1 MKAALAILSVAV
13 LAGCATTESGSRLR
27 TYKMTVQHVKMA
39 DDTYRVYDHKS
50 DKSLLV
56 SPSMGK
62 IMTMGVAQG
71 ATLGLADT
79 MTPEQKLEAAGNQHL
94 SNTGRG
100 NCKIVRGYLL
110 QKPLYEFWF
119 ECNQTP

>member
-1 MKAALAILSVAV
+1 MKIAMAILSVMA
-13 LAGCATTESGSRLR
+13 LASCASTESGSRLR

-39 DDTYRVYDHKS
+39 DDTYRVYDHKT
-50 DKSLLV
+50 DNSLLV

-79 MTPEQKLEAAGNQHL
+79 MTPQQKLEAAGNQHL
-94 SNTGRG
+94 ANTGRAD
-100 NCKIVRGYLL
+100 CKIVRGSLL

-119 ECNQTP
+119 ECETT